1 MKSMQQVIRKNLIG
15 LSIAILTTVI
25 VLTNLGILWMFGGYL
40 NQIKVETDQSIV
52 QMIEAILEDGD
63 MDMAERMVLIRAAN
77 QYDLHLSIN
86 DEQGQPLYDWVDGT
100 MGMGAMMGRRQMLL
114 DKAELN
120 YTGYLIEASSG
131 HVVVEI
137 GRRKGLLKSA
147 TDRSFVL
154 RMNLVY
160 TVTAVIAF
168 TLVWSLSRRM
178 ATRLSKPIEDI
189 QEAAMNIKKGHYK
202 AVRMETAGP
211 LEIARLAETI
221 EDVAKQLEQQESIRK
236 RMTSDIAHEMR
247 SPLAVIR
254 SQIEAI
260 MDGVLEPDI
269 ERLARLNG
277 EVMRLTKLMDDLNE
291 LSVIENRLY
300 TPQIA
305 EFDFSQAVRDVCEN
319 FRPIMDSKN
328 LELKVSVQDGVRV
341 NGDRDR
347 LKQVI
352 NNLLSNAYK
361 YTNQGCVAIVLQDG
375 DKGFKLSIQ
384 DTGIG
389 IAQENLPYI
398 FERFYRVDPSR
409 NRESGGAGIGL
420 AIVKEILAAHE
431 MQIQVLSEVG
441 KGSVFILTQER

>member
-1 MKSMQQVIRKNLIG
+1 MKSMQQVIRRNLIG
-15 LSIAILTTVI
+15 LSLAILTAVI
-25 VLTNLGILWMFGGYL
+25 LLTNLGILWMFGGYL
-40 NQIKVETDQSIV
+40 NQVKSETDQSIV
-52 QMIEAILEDGD
+52 QMVGEILDDGV

-77 QYDLHLSIN
+77 QYDLRLRIY
-86 DEQGQPLYDWVDGT
+86 DAQGQSLYDSADGA
-100 MGMGAMMGRRQMLL
+100 MGMGAMMGRRQVLQE
-114 DKAELN
+114 KAVLN
-120 YTGYLIEASSG
+120 YTRYEIEASSDDA
-131 HVVVEI
+131 VLEI

-147 TDRSFVL
+147 TDRSFVV
-154 RMNLVY
+154 RMNIVY
-160 TVTAVIAF
+160 ILTAVIALM
-168 TLVWSLSRRM
+168 LVWSLSRKM

-202 AVRMETAGP
+202 AVRMERSGP
-211 LEIARLAETI
+211 MEIDRLSETI

-260 MDGVLEPDI
+260 MDGVLEPDL

-300 TPQIA
+300 TPQMA
-305 EFDFSQAVRDVCEN
+305 EFDFSQAVRDVAEN

-328 LELKVSVQDGVRV
+328 LELRVSVQDGILV
-341 NGDRDR
+341 NGDLDR
-347 LKQVI
+347 LKQVL

-361 YTNQGCVAIVLQDG
+361 YTNQGRITIELQG
-375 DKGFKLSIQ
+375 SGKGFILRIK

-389 IAQENLPYI
+389 IAPENLPYI

-431 MQIQVLSEVG
+431 MEIQVRSEVG
-441 KGSVFILTQER
+441 KGSVFILTQGQ